1 VVDDMNALI
10 AITAGALAGIG
21 LWLAIGAIVGWQ
33 LLPTRQQIAVKVD
46 RLQQTL
52 TRFGLAALI
61 AVAALVV
68 TGWPVAAAFAAGGTV
83 LAPRLLGGTRA
94 RQAAIDKTEAIASWA
109 ESVRDTMAAAA
120 GLEEAL
126 TATAVAP
133 PAAIAPEVRRL
144 AERLRHQRLTDALA
158 AFGEELDHPS
168 SDLVVAALT
177 IAARMEAVDLGSLLS
192 RLAVSIRDDA
202 TMRVKVEVGRQ
213 RLRTSAKII
222 LGSVA
227 ATVVML
233 MVLNRSYLD
242 AYDTAL
248 GQAMLAVVGAVFAGG
263 SWLMAKMSDIDLPER
278 FVPRTTSDLR
288 QGTSR

>member
-1 VVDDMNALI
+1 MTALI
-10 AITAGALAGIG
+10 AVLSGALVGIG
-21 LWLAIGAIVGWQ
+21 LWLAIGAVAGWK
-33 LLPTRQQIAVKVD
+33 LMPTREQLAATVD
-46 RLQQTL
+46 RAQQAG
-52 TRFGLAALI
+52 TRFGLAVLA
-61 AVAALVV
+61 AVAVLVV
-68 TGWPVAAAFAAGGTV
+68 TGWPVASAFTAGGIV
-83 LAPRLLGGTRA
+83 LAPRLLGGGRA

-158 AFGEELDHPS
+158 SFGDELDHPS

-177 IAARMEAVDLGSLLS
+177 IAARMEAADLGSLLS

-222 LGSVA
+222 LGSVG

-233 MVLNRSYLD
+233 MVLNRTYLD
-242 AYDTAL
+242 AYDTLL
-248 GQAMLAVVGAVFAGG
+248 GQLMLGVVGAVFAGG
-263 SWLMAKMSDIDLPER
+263 SWLMAKMSNIDLPER
-278 FVPRTTSDLR
+278 FVPRTTTDVG
-288 QGTSR
+288 QGAGR

>member
-1 VVDDMNALI
+1 MITLI
-10 AITAGALAGIG
+10 AVVTGAATGIG
-21 LWLAIGAIVGWQ
+21 LWLTVGALAGWQ
-33 LLPTRQQIAVKVD
+33 ILPTRD
-46 RLQQTL
+46 RLVARAAALQHGVA
-52 TRFGLAALI
+52 RFGLAVL
-61 AVAALVV
+61 VALVV
-68 TGWPVAAAFAAGGTV
+68 AAVTRWPVAAALAGAGTV
-83 LAPRLLGGTRA
+83 LAPRLLGGSRA
-94 RQAAIDKTEAIASWA
+94 RRDAIDKTEAIASWA

-144 AERLRHQRLTDALA
+144 AERLRHQRLTDALD
-158 AFGEELDHPS
+158 AFGDELDHPS

-177 IAARMEAVDLGSLLS
+177 IAARMEAADLGSLLS

-233 MVLNRSYLD
+233 LVLNRSYLD
-242 AYDTAL
+242 AYDTLL
-248 GQAMLAVVGAVFAGG
+248 GQAMLAVVGGVFAGG

-278 FVPRTTSDLR
+278 FVPRTTSQVG
-288 QGTSR
+288 QGAGR

>member
-1 VVDDMNALI
+1 MSALVSLLAGII
-10 AITAGALAGIG
+10 AGIGIWLAVGALA
-21 LWLAIGAIVGWQ
+21 GWQ
-33 LLPTRQQIAVKVD
+33 LLPTGRQFVATTAKV
-46 RLQQTL
+46 QQTAA
-52 TRFGLAALI
+52 RAGLAVL
-61 AVAALVV
+61 VAIVVLVV
-68 TGWPVAAAFAAGGTV
+68 TRWPVAAALAGLATS
-83 LAPRLLGGTRA
+83 LAPRLLGGGRA
-94 RQAAIDKTEAIASWA
+94 RQHGIDKTEAIASWA

-144 AERLRHQRLTDALA
+144 AERLRHQRLTDALST
-158 AFGEELDHPS
+158 FGGELDHPS

-177 IAARMEAVDLGSLLS
+177 IAARMEAADLGSLLS

-227 ATVVML
+227 ATVAML

-242 AYDTAL
+242 AYDSPS
-248 GQAMLAVVGAVFAGG
+248 GQLVLAVVGAVFVGG
-263 SWLMAKMSDIDLPER
+263 SWLMSTMAEIDLPER
-278 FVPRTTSDLR
+278 FVPRSVEGAGR
-288 QGTSR
+288 

>member
-1 VVDDMNALI
+1 MSTLI
-10 AITAGALAGIG
+10 AVVAGGLVGIG
-21 LWLAIGAIVGWQ
+21 LWIAIGAVAGWQ
-33 LLPTRQQIAVKVD
+33 LLPSRD
-46 RLQQTL
+46 
-52 TRFGLAALI
+52 
-61 AVAALVV
+61 AVAVRAGQLQRAVVRFAAAGLVALV
-68 TGWPVAAAFAAGGTV
+68 TLAITRWPVAAVLAGLATV
-83 LAPRLLGGTRA
+83 LAPRLLGGKQA

-133 PAAIAPEVRRL
+133 PEPIAPEVRRL

-158 AFGEELDHPS
+158 GFGDELDHPS

-177 IAARMEAVDLGSLLS
+177 IAARMEAADLGSLLS

-233 MVLNRSYLD
+233 LVLNRSYLD

-248 GQAMLAVVGAVFAGG
+248 GQLMLGVVGAVFAGG
-263 SWLMAKMSDIDLPER
+263 SWLMAKMSHIDLPER
-278 FVPRTTSDLR
+278 FVPRTGRSGR
-288 QGTSR
+288 

>member
-1 VVDDMNALI
+1 MTSLI
-10 AITAGALAGIG
+10 ALAAGALVGIG
-21 LWLAIGAIVGWQ
+21 LWLAIGGVAGWQ
-33 LLPTRQQIAVKVD
+33 LIPTREQIAVKLD
-46 RLQQTL
+46 RLHRMAA
-52 TRFGLAALI
+52 RFGLAVLI
-61 AVAALVV
+61 AIVVLVV
-68 TGWPVAAAFAAGGTV
+68 TGWPVAAALAGAGV
-83 LAPRLLGGTRA
+83 ASAPRLLGGTRA
-94 RQAAIDKTEAIASWA
+94 RRDAIDKTEAIAAWA

-158 AFGEELDHPS
+158 TFGDELDHPS

-177 IAARMEAVDLGSLLS
+177 IAAKMEAADLGSLLS

-242 AYDTAL
+242 AYDTLL
-248 GQAMLAVVGAVFAGG
+248 GQLMLAVVGGVFAGG
-263 SWLMAKMSDIDLPER
+263 SWLMARMSDIDLPER
-278 FVPRTTSDLR
+278 FVPRTTSDVR
-288 QGTSR
+288 PGAGR

>member
-1 VVDDMNALI
+1 MTTLI
-10 AITAGALAGIG
+10 ALTTGAAAGIG
-21 LWLAIGAIVGWQ
+21 LWLVVGALAGWQ
-33 LLPTRQQIAVKVD
+33 ILPTRDQLAT
-46 RLQQTL
+46 RALSLQQTVA
-52 TRFGLAALI
+52 RFGVAALI
-61 AVAALVV
+61 VLVV
-68 TGWPVAAAFAAGGTV
+68 LAVTRWPVAAVLAGLGTV
-83 LAPRLLGGTRA
+83 LAPRLLGGSRA
-94 RQAAIDKTEAIASWA
+94 RREAIDKTEAIASWA

-158 AFGEELDHPS
+158 SFGDELDHPS

-177 IAARMEAVDLGSLLS
+177 IAARMEAADLGSLLS

-242 AYDTAL
+242 AYDSLL
-248 GQAMLAVVGAVFAGG
+248 GQAMLAVVGSVFAGG

-278 FVPRTTSDLR
+278 FVPRTASKMG
-288 QGTSR
+288 QGAGR

>member
-1 VVDDMNALI
+1 M
-10 AITAGALAGIG
+10 GALLALLAGTLVGIG
-21 LWLAIGAIVGWQ
+21 LWLVVGALAGWQ
-33 LLPTRQQIAVKVD
+33 LLPTRQAVAARVSQAQ
-46 RLQQTL
+46 RAA
-52 TRFGLAALI
+52 TRFGA
-61 AVAALVV
+61 AALVAVVVLAV
-68 TGWPVAAAFAAGGTV
+68 TQWPVAAVLAGAATV
-83 LAPRLLGGTRA
+83 LAPRLLGGGRA

-133 PAAIAPEVRRL
+133 PAPIAPEVRRL

-158 AFGEELDHPS
+158 SFGDELDHPS

-177 IAARMEAVDLGSLLS
+177 IAARMEAADLGRLLS

-242 AYDTAL
+242 AYDSFL
-248 GQAMLAVVGAVFAGG
+248 GQLMLAVVGGVFAGG
-263 SWLMAKMSDIDLPER
+263 SWLMARMSDIDLPER
-278 FVPRTTSDLR
+278 FVPRTAGGSGR
-288 QGTSR
+288 

>member
-10 AITAGALAGIG
+10 ALTAGALAGIG

-61 AVAALVV
+61 AVAVLVV

-177 IAARMEAVDLGSLLS
+177 IAARMEAADLGSLLS

-248 GQAMLAVVGAVFAGG
+248 GQAMLAVVGGVFAGG

>member
-1 VVDDMNALI
+1 VVDDMTTLVAL
-10 AITAGALAGIG
+10 ATGALAGIG
-21 LWLAIGAIVGWQ
+21 LWFAVGAAAGWE
-33 LLPTRQQIAVKVD
+33 LLPPRHAMAVRVRQVQRAA
-46 RLQQTL
+46 
-52 TRFGLAALI
+52 TRFGLAAL
-61 AVAALVV
+61 VALVV
-68 TGWPVAAAFAAGGTV
+68 LVLTGWPVAALLAAAGTV
-83 LAPRLLGGTRA
+83 LTPRLLGGKQA

-126 TATAVAP
+126 AATAVAP
-133 PAAIAPEVRRL
+133 PAAIAPEVRLL

-158 AFGEELDHPS
+158 AFGEDLDHPS

-177 IAARMEAVDLGSLLS
+177 IAARMEAADLGSLLS

-222 LGSVA
+222 LGSVG

-242 AYDTAL
+242 AYDTVF
-248 GQAMLAVVGAVFAGG
+248 GQLMLAVVGGVFAGG
-263 SWLMAKMSDIDLPER
+263 SWLMARMSDIDLPER
-278 FVPRTTSDLR
+278 FVPRATTGSS
-288 QGTSR
+288 SR

>member
-1 VVDDMNALI
+1 MTILI
-10 AITAGALAGIG
+10 ALTAGALVGLG
-21 LWLAIGAIVGWQ
+21 LWLTVGATLGWE
-33 LLPTRQQIAVKVD
+33 LLPTRQQLTARLV
-46 RLQQTL
+46 RLQAAA
-52 TRFGLAALI
+52 TRSGLAGLV
-61 AVAALVV
+61 AVAVLVV
-68 TGWPVAAAFAAGGTV
+68 TGWPVAALLAGVGTV
-83 LAPRLLGGTRA
+83 VAPRLVGGRQA
-94 RQAAIDKTEAIASWA
+94 RQAAIERTEAIAAWA

-126 TATAVAP
+126 AATAVAP
-133 PAAIAPEVRRL
+133 PAAIAPEVRLL

-158 AFGEELDHPS
+158 GFGNDLDHPS

-177 IAARMEAVDLGSLLS
+177 IAARMEAADLGSLLS

-242 AYDTAL
+242 AYDTPF
-248 GQAMLAVVGAVFAGG
+248 GQAMLAVVGAVFGGG

-278 FVPRTTSDLR
+278 FVPRTPGGGRSGR
-288 QGTSR
+288 

>member
-1 VVDDMNALI
+1 MTALI
-10 AITAGALAGIG
+10 ALLAGVLVGIG
-21 LWLAIGAIVGWQ
+21 LWLALGAVVGWQ
-33 LLPTRQQIAVKVD
+33 LLPTRQQIAVRVV

-52 TRFGLAALI
+52 ARFGLAALI
-61 AVAALVV
+61 AVVVLVV
-68 TGWPVAAAFAAGGTV
+68 TGWPVAAALAGLGTV
-83 LAPRLLGGTRA
+83 LAPRLLGGSRA

-158 AFGEELDHPS
+158 SFGEDLDHPS

-177 IAARMEAVDLGSLLS
+177 IAARMEAADLGSLLS

-222 LGSVA
+222 LGSVG

-242 AYDTAL
+242 AYDTLL
-248 GQAMLAVVGAVFAGG
+248 GQLMLAVVGGVFAGG

-278 FVPRTTSDLR
+278 FVPRATSDLG
-288 QGTSR
+288 QGASR

>member
-1 VVDDMNALI
+1 MTTLI
-10 AITAGALAGIG
+10 ALTSGALAGVG
-21 LWLAIGAIVGWQ
+21 LWLVVGALAGWQ
-33 LLPTRQQIAVKVD
+33 ILPTRDQLAV
-46 RLQQTL
+46 RATSLQQML
-52 TRFGLAALI
+52 ARFGLAAL
-61 AVAALVV
+61 VALVV
-68 TGWPVAAAFAAGGTV
+68 LVVTRWPVAAVLAGLGTV
-83 LAPRLLGGTRA
+83 LAPRLLGGSRA
-94 RQAAIDKTEAIASWA
+94 RRDAIDKTEAIASWA

-158 AFGEELDHPS
+158 AFGDELDHPS

-177 IAARMEAVDLGSLLS
+177 IAARMEAADLGSLLS

-242 AYDTAL
+242 AYDSLL
-248 GQAMLAVVGAVFAGG
+248 GQAMLAVVGGVFAGG

-278 FVPRTTSDLR
+278 FVPRTGSR
-288 QGTSR
+288 IGQGVGR

>member
-1 VVDDMNALI
+1 MSALI
-10 AITAGALAGIG
+10 ALAAGSLVGIG
-21 LWLAIGAIVGWQ
+21 LWLAIGGLVGWQ
-33 LLPTRQQIAVKVD
+33 LTPSRAQIAD
-46 RLQQTL
+46 QLERGRQAL
-52 TRFGLAALI
+52 TRFGLAVLI
-61 AVAALVV
+61 GVVVLVA
-68 TGWPVAAAFAAGGTV
+68 TGWPVAAVFAAGGTV
-83 LAPRLLGGTRA
+83 LAPRLVGGGRA

-133 PAAIAPEVRRL
+133 PAAIAREVRRL
-144 AERLRHQRLTDALA
+144 AERVRHQRLTDALA
-158 AFGEELDHPS
+158 RFGDELDHPS

-177 IAARMEAVDLGSLLS
+177 IAARMEAADLGSLLS

-233 MVLNRSYLD
+233 MVLNRTYLD
-242 AYDTAL
+242 AYDTL
-248 GQAMLAVVGAVFAGG
+248 TGQLMLAVVGGVFAGG
-263 SWLMAKMSDIDLPER
+263 SWLMARMSDIDLPER
-278 FVPRTTSDLR
+278 FVPRTAGDVH
-288 QGTSR
+288 QGASR

>member
-1 VVDDMNALI
+1 
-10 AITAGALAGIG
+10 
-21 LWLAIGAIVGWQ
+21 
-33 LLPTRQQIAVKVD
+33 
-46 RLQQTL
+46 
-52 TRFGLAALI
+52 
-61 AVAALVV
+61 VV
-68 TGWPVAAAFAAGGTV
+68 TGWPVAAVFAGLGTV
-83 LAPRLLGGTRA
+83 LAPRLLGGKQA

-144 AERLRHQRLTDALA
+144 SERLRHQRLTDALA
-158 AFGEELDHPS
+158 SFGDELDHPS

-177 IAARMEAVDLGSLLS
+177 IAAKMEAADLGSLLS

-233 MVLNRSYLD
+233 MVLNRTYLD
-242 AYDTAL
+242 AYDTLL
-248 GQAMLAVVGAVFAGG
+248 GQTMLAVVGGVFAGG
-263 SWLMAKMSDIDLPER
+263 SWLMARMSDIDLPER

-288 QGTSR
+288 QGAGR

>member
-1 VVDDMNALI
+1 MTTLLALL
-10 AITAGALAGIG
+10 AGVLVGIG
-21 LWLAIGAIVGWQ
+21 LWLALGAIVGWQ
-33 LLPTRQQIAVKVD
+33 LLPTRRQLAVGLVRMQQA
-46 RLQQTL
+46 LA
-52 TRFGLAALI
+52 RFGLAALI
-61 AVAALVV
+61 AVVVLVV
-68 TGWPVAAAFAAGGTV
+68 TGWPVAAALAALGTV
-83 LAPRLLGGTRA
+83 LAPRLVGGTRA
-94 RQAAIDKTEAIASWA
+94 RQAGIDKTEAIASWA

-133 PAAIAPEVRRL
+133 PAAIAPEVRLL

-158 AFGEELDHPS
+158 SFGEELDHPS

-177 IAARMEAVDLGSLLS
+177 IAARMEAADLGSLLS

-222 LGSVA
+222 LGSVG

-242 AYDTAL
+242 AYDTLL
-248 GQAMLAVVGAVFAGG
+248 GQLMLAVVGGVFAGG

-278 FVPRTTSDLR
+278 FVPRTTSDLG
-288 QGTSR
+288 QGAGR

>member
-1 VVDDMNALI
+1 MTTLI
-10 AITAGALAGIG
+10 ALLTGVLVGIG
-21 LWLAIGAIVGWQ
+21 LWFALGAIVGWQ
-33 LLPTRQQIAVKVD
+33 LVPTRQQIAVKVV

-52 TRFGLAALI
+52 ARFGLAALT
-61 AVAALVV
+61 AVAVLAV
-68 TGWPVAAAFAAGGTV
+68 TGWPVAATFAGLGTV

-94 RQAAIDKTEAIASWA
+94 RRAAIDKTEAIASWA

-177 IAARMEAVDLGSLLS
+177 IAARMEAADLGSLLS

-242 AYDTAL
+242 AYDTLL
-248 GQAMLAVVGAVFAGG
+248 GQLMLAVVGGVFAGG

-278 FVPRTTSDLR
+278 FVPRTTGRS
-288 QGTSR
+288 SR

>member
-1 VVDDMNALI
+1 MSALV
-10 AITAGALAGIG
+10 ALLTGGLVGIG
-21 LWLAIGAIVGWQ
+21 LWLAVGAVAGWQ
-33 LLPTRQQIAVKVD
+33 LLPTREYLTVKMD
-46 RLQQTL
+46 QAQQTL
-52 TRFGLAALI
+52 TRFGLAMLI
-61 AVAALVV
+61 AVVVLVV
-68 TGWPVAAAFAAGGTV
+68 TGWPAAAVLAGAATV
-83 LAPRLLGGTRA
+83 LAPQLLGGGRA

-133 PAAIAPEVRRL
+133 PATIAPEVRRL

-158 AFGEELDHPS
+158 SFGDELDHPS

-177 IAARMEAVDLGSLLS
+177 IAARMEAADLGSLLS

-233 MVLNRSYLD
+233 MVLNRTYLD
-242 AYDTAL
+242 AYDTLL
-248 GQAMLAVVGAVFAGG
+248 GQLMLAVVGGVFAGG
-263 SWLMAKMSDIDLPER
+263 SWLMARMSDIDLPER
-278 FVPRTTSDLR
+278 FVPRTTNVGQR
-288 QGTSR
+288 TSR

>member
-1 VVDDMNALI
+1 VDTVSALL
-10 AITAGALAGIG
+10 ALLAGTLVGLG
-21 LWLAIGAIVGWQ
+21 LWLTVGAVAGWQ
-33 LLPTRQQIAVKVD
+33 LLPTRQQISIKVD
-46 RLQQTL
+46 RLQQTA
-52 TRFGLAALI
+52 TRAGAAALL
-61 AVAALVV
+61 AVVVLVV
-68 TGWPVAAAFAAGGTV
+68 TGWPVAAVLAGVGTV
-83 LAPRLLGGTRA
+83 LAPRLLGGRQA

-126 TATAVAP
+126 AATAVAP
-133 PAAIAPEVRRL
+133 PAAIAPQVRRL
-144 AERLRHQRLTDALA
+144 AERLRHQRLTDALGG
-158 AFGEELDHPS
+158 FGEDLDHPS

-177 IAARMEAVDLGSLLS
+177 IAARMEAADLGSLLS

-227 ATVVML
+227 ATVIML

-242 AYDTAL
+242 AYDTPF
-248 GQAMLAVVGAVFAGG
+248 GQAMLGVVGAVFVGG
-263 SWLMAKMSDIDLPER
+263 SWLMAKMSHIDLPER
-278 FVPRTTSDLR
+278 FVPRTISGR
-288 QGTSR
+288 AGR

>member
-1 VVDDMNALI
+1 MTALI
-10 AITAGALAGIG
+10 ALLAGVSVGIG
-21 LWLAIGAIVGWQ
+21 LWLALGAIVGWQ
-33 LLPTRQQIAVKVD
+33 LLPTRRQLAVRLDRMQQA
-46 RLQQTL
+46 LA
-52 TRFGLAALI
+52 RFGLAALI
-61 AVAALVV
+61 AVVVLVV
-68 TGWPVAAAFAAGGTV
+68 TGWPVAAALAAVGTV

-158 AFGEELDHPS
+158 TFGEELDHPS

-177 IAARMEAVDLGSLLS
+177 IAARMEAADLGSLLS

-222 LGSVA
+222 LGSVG

-233 MVLNRSYLD
+233 MILNRSYLD
-242 AYDTAL
+242 AYDTLL
-248 GQAMLAVVGAVFAGG
+248 GQLMLAVVGGVFAGG

-278 FVPRTTSDLR
+278 FVPRTTSDLG
-288 QGTSR
+288 QGASR

>member
-1 VVDDMNALI
+1 MTTLVAVL
-10 AITAGALAGIG
+10 TGVLVGIG
-21 LWLAIGAIVGWQ
+21 LWLAIGAVVGWR
-33 LLPTRQQIAVKVD
+33 LLPTREHLRVRVD

-61 AVAALVV
+61 AVTVLVV
-68 TGWPVAAAFAAGGTV
+68 TQWPVAAAFAAVGTV
-83 LAPRLLGGTRA
+83 LAPRLLGGSRA

-158 AFGEELDHPS
+158 VFGEELDHPS

-177 IAARMEAVDLGSLLS
+177 IAARMEAADLGSLLS

-233 MVLNRSYLD
+233 MVLNRTYLD
-242 AYDTAL
+242 AYDTLL
-248 GQAMLAVVGAVFAGG
+248 GQLMLAVVGGVFAGG
-263 SWLMAKMSDIDLPER
+263 SWLMARMSDIDLPER
-278 FVPRTTSDLR
+278 FVPRTVGR
-288 QGTSR
+288 AGR

>member
-1 VVDDMNALI
+1 MSTLMAL
-10 AITAGALAGIG
+10 AAGAVVGLG
-21 LWLAIGAIVGWQ
+21 LWLAVGAMVGWE
-33 LLPTRQQIAVKVD
+33 LLPRREELAARVH
-46 RLQQTL
+46 RLQSAA
-52 TRFGLAALI
+52 TRSGVAGLV
-61 AVAALVV
+61 AVAVLVV
-68 TGWPVAAAFAAGGTV
+68 TGWPVAAGLAALGTV
-83 LAPRLLGGTRA
+83 LAPRLVGGRQA
-94 RQAAIDKTEAIASWA
+94 RQAAIERTEAIAAWA

-126 TATAVAP
+126 AATAVAP
-133 PAAIAPEVRRL
+133 PTAIAPEVRLL

-158 AFGEELDHPS
+158 SFGDDLDHPS

-177 IAARMEAVDLGSLLS
+177 IAARMEAADLGSLLS

-248 GQAMLAVVGAVFAGG
+248 GQLMLAVVGAVFAGG

-278 FVPRTTSDLR
+278 FVPRTTGARTLR
-288 QGTSR
+288 